1 MFGPTLALA
10 AAAATP
16 SLATGLPRP
25 PTQSSITLSARQML
39 AWADQAEKRG
49 DRSLA
54 TQIYEVMQR
63 DGDRQV
69 RAEAKFRLAQI
80 FAGGGKTSAAATLLR
95 QIIDEQPEAT
105 NVRLALA
112 QLLVTLGDEAG
123 ARKELRAA
131 QAGPL
136 PLDVAR
142 LVDRFSE
149 ALRVRKPFGA
159 SFEFAMAPDSN
170 INRATRS
177 DTVGTIIG
185 PFDISDD
192 GKAKSGVGAA
202 LRGQV
207 YGRREI
213 VEDVNIVARIG
224 GSADLYRESDFNDL
238 ALSGSAGPEAQ
249 LGRMMVRGEV
259 GATRRWFGGDPYL
272 DSAHVAVSLTRPVG
286 RRAQARLSGSV
297 AAIDHKINDLQDGRG
312 YSASIGI
319 ERALSA
325 TTGLAAQ
332 ASFDRQ
338 ALKDP
343 GYSTRGWRASLTG
356 WRDVGRATFT
366 ASLDYGRLSADERL
380 NLFPDKRRETY
391 SKLSFGT
398 VLRQFTVRGFAPIV
412 RHSFERNKSSIEIYD
427 YKRSRTEIGVTRAF

>member
-1 MFGPTLALA
+1 MLIHTLAFAAAVTPTL
-10 AAAATP
+10 
-16 SLATGLPRP
+16 STGLAQQP
-25 PTQSSITLSARQML
+25 PQRSITLTAGQLL
-39 AWADQAEKRG
+39 AWAE
-49 DRSLA
+49 
-54 TQIYEVMQR
+54 
-63 DGDRQV
+63 
-69 RAEAKFRLAQI
+69 RAEASGDKATAARIYETMQQDHDRRVRGEARFRLAGML
-80 FAGGGKTSAAATLLR
+80 AGEGKARAAATLLR
-95 QIIDEQPEAT
+95 QVIDEQPEAT

-123 ARKELRAA
+123 ARRELRAA

-142 LVDRFSE
+142 IVDRFSE

-159 SFEFAMAPDSN
+159 SFEFAIAPDSN

-192 GKAKSGVGAA
+192 GKARSGIGAA

-213 VEDVNIVARIG
+213 VEEVNVVARIG
-224 GSADLYRESDFNDL
+224 GSADIYRQSEFNDY
-238 ALSGSAGPEAQ
+238 ALSASAGPEVQ
-249 LGRMMVRGEV
+249 LDGMMLRGEL

-272 DSAHVAVSLTRPVG
+272 DSAHAAVSLTRPIG
-286 RRAQARLSGSV
+286 RRAQVRLSGSI
-297 AAIDHKINDLQDGRG
+297 AAIDHKVNDLQDGRG
-312 YSASIGI
+312 YSASVGI

-325 TTGLAAQ
+325 TTGIAAQ
-332 ASFDRQ
+332 VSFDRQ

-356 WRDVGRATFT
+356 WRDIGRATFT
-366 ASLDYGRLSADERL
+366 ASLDYGRMAADERL
-380 NLFPDKRRETY
+380 NLFPDKRRERYT
-391 SKLSFGT
+391 KLSFGT

-412 RHSFERNKSSIEIYD
+412 RHSFERNHSSIEIYD
-427 YKRSRTEIGVTRAF
+427 YKRSRTEFGVTRAF